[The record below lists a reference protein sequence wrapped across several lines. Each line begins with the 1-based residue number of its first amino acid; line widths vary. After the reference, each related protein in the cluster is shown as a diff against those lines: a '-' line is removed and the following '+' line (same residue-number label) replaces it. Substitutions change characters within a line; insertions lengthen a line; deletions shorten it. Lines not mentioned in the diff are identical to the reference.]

1 VSALDVV
8 LGEDSDYS
16 IHTHACAQLRA
27 LPPYTC
33 ECGSKDRV
41 SSARAELAAL
51 RERVAK
57 LEAALVKADEMA
69 KAADTA
75 TVWRDKESLDALDL
89 ALAAFAEANP
99 ALDND
104 AREATK

>member
-1 VSALDVV
+1 MSALDSLLRDVGSAAV
-8 LGEDSDYS
+8 AGGGALDVEAAVRNASD
-16 IHTHACAQLRA
+16 
-27 LPPYTC
+27 
-33 ECGSKDRV
+33 
-41 SSARAELAAL
+41 ARAELAAL

-69 KAADTA
+69 EAADTA

-89 ALAAFAEANP
+89 ALAVFAEANP
-99 ALDND
+99 VLDND